1 MAEIHASYKS
11 EQQFEDEAVE
21 RLSEAIALDRSRE
34 DAFKEAVRL
43 LLEGGLDDVVA
54 VDMEYAEQSVR
65 IWKRVLGAL

>member
-1 MAEIHASYKS
+1 MAEIHASYES

-21 RLSEAIALDRSRE
+21 RLSQAIALDRSRR

-54 VDMEYAEQSVR
+54 VDMEYARQAVR